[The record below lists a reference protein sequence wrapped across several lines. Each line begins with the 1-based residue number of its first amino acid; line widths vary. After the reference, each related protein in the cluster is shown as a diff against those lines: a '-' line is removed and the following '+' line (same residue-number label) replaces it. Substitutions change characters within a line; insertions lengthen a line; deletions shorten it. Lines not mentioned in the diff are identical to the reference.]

1 MISHGRLGR
10 LLLALAL
17 LAAAH
22 AFPAKACAD
31 FCVHFLLDRSG
42 SMWAPLGSVPKIL
55 QASEAVRQAARD
67 LPAEASLGLRVYPP
81 YDWAVGE
88 DPGLRIPLEAMGRE
102 RVPGELK
109 LLNPKGSAPL
119 AENLDRA
126 LMDFP
131 PGEHVRMLFLI
142 CDSADIRD
150 ESFCGEKQYL
160 DKAEE
165 VEFHILALGV
175 QDPADREELACLA
188 DQLSGELVHVSP
200 EMSLSSVV
208 LDRIRS
214 SYLNEAERQ
223 RKLAEERA
231 RKQEL
236 SEKTRIRLQ
245 FRNTLDPYF
254 AEEIEVIECSLDGN
268 SFPLSGLP
276 RLGPGETAEI
286 LDTPVPPGEHAV
298 SVRYRRGTG
307 PNAPLSQSGTWS
319 FQVAEGETRHILCV
333 PKAALFRWDCRCKE
347 AAP

>member
-1 MISHGRLGR
+1 MVSHGRFGR
-10 LLLALAL
+10 LLGLTLF
-17 LAAAH
+17 AAAH

-67 LPAEASLGLRVYPP
+67 LPAEAILGLRVYPP

-88 DPGLRIPLEAMGRE
+88 DPGLRIPLEALGRE
-102 RVPGELK
+102 RVAAELK

-131 PGEHVRMLFLI
+131 PGEKVRMLFLI

-150 ESFCGEKQYL
+150 ESFCGERRYL
-160 DKAEE
+160 DRAGEI
-165 VEFHILALGV
+165 EFHILALGV

-188 DQLSGELVHVSP
+188 EQFSAELVHVSP

-208 LDRIRS
+208 IERIRS
-214 SYLNEAERQ
+214 SYLNEVERQ

-231 RKQEL
+231 RKQEM
-236 SEKTRIRLQ
+236 SQKTRIRLQ

-254 AEEIEVIECSLDGN
+254 AEEIQVIECSLDGR
-268 SFPLSGLP
+268 SYPLPGIP
-276 RLGPGETAEI
+276 PLGPGETAEL
-286 LDTPVPPGEHAV
+286 LDTPVPPGEHTV
-298 SVRYRRGTG
+298 SVRYRKGTR
-307 PNAPLSQSGTWS
+307 PNAPLSRSGTRS

-333 PKAALFRWDCRCKE
+333 PKAALFRWDCRCEE